1 MCRLNSALSLMA
13 VSSSSNLSAMG
24 ATGVAVGPDTEGPKS
39 FTKEMTSQL
48 GLKEPIGVKLRLF

>member
-1 MCRLNSALSLMA
+1 MA